1 MKPAKSILELIGN
14 TPLVEIPQSLTDC
27 RATVLCKLEW
37 TNPGGSIKD
46 RLAKYV
52 INTEEQ
58 RGRIRPGDTICD
70 NTSGNT
76 GVGVAMVAAAKGYR
90 SVFAVYDTTSLE
102 KIDLI
107 KSYGAEVIITPAEVA
122 WDDPRGG
129 YMIAKRLSQEH
140 GYYWLN
146 QYDNP
151 LNPEAHYADTGP
163 EIWNQTDGKVTCF
176 VAGIGT
182 GGTISG
188 IGKFLKEKNPSARV
202 VGVEPQGSL
211 FQAIHAGRPLGQPHP
226 HKVEGIG
233 TDMVVKAF
241 VPKYTDQVFQVTDN
255 DAFLAARLL
264 TKTMGLSVG
273 GSTGS
278 IFCALRQIRD
288 TLTVDDVVVM
298 LSPDAGIR
306 YITKFFSD
314 DWMRRHNFKLE
325 EDVIVHV

>member
-1 MKPAKSILELIGN
+1 MKFAASVLDLIGN
-14 TPLVEIPQSLTDC
+14 TPVLHIPQSMTGC
-27 RATVLCKLEW
+27 HATLLCKLEW

-46 RLAKYV
+46 RLARYV

-90 SVFAVYDTTSLE
+90 SIFAVYDTTSRE

-107 KSYGAEVIITPAEVA
+107 KSYGAEVIITPAEVPF
-122 WDDPRGG
+122 DDPRNG
-129 YMIAKRLSQEH
+129 YQLAKRISQER
-140 GYYWLN
+140 GYYWMN

-163 EIWNQTDGKVTCF
+163 EIWKQTEGKVTCF
-176 VAGIGT
+176 IAGIGT

-188 IGKFLKEKNPSARV
+188 VGKYLKEQNPAVRI
-202 VGVEPQGSL
+202 VGVEPFGSL
-211 FQAIHAGRPLGQPHP
+211 FQAIHAGRPLGQPQP

-241 VPKYTDQVFQVTDN
+241 ISKYVDQVIQVPDN
-255 DAFLAARLL
+255 EAFLAARRITSAL
-264 TKTMGLSVG
+264 GLSVG

-278 IFCALRQIRD
+278 IYEAFRQISD
-288 TLTVDDVVVM
+288 TLTPDDVVVM

-314 DWMRRHNFKLE
+314 DWMRQHNFRIE
-325 EDVIVHV
+325 EDVTVHA

>member
-1 MKPAKSILELIGN
+1 MKTASSILDLIGN
-14 TPLVEIPQSLTDC
+14 TPLITIPESLTGC

-52 INTEEQ
+52 INTEER
-58 RGRIRPGDTICD
+58 RGRIKPGDTICD

-90 SVFAVYDTTSLE
+90 SVFAVYDTTSKE

-122 WDDPRGG
+122 WDDPRNG
-129 YMIAKRLSQEH
+129 YQVAKRLSSEK

-151 LNPEAHYADTGP
+151 LNPEAHYVDTGP
-163 EIWNQTDGKVTCF
+163 EIWNQTDGKVTCL

-188 IGKFLKEKNPSARV
+188 IGKFLKEKNPNARIF
-202 VGVEPQGSL
+202 GVEPAGSL
-211 FQAIHAGRPLGQPHP
+211 FQAIHAGRPLGESQP

-241 VPKYTDQVFQVTDN
+241 LPQYIDQVIQVTDN
-255 DAFLAARLL
+255 DAFLDARLL
-264 TKTMGLSVG
+264 TRTLGLSVG

-278 IFCALRQIRD
+278 IFHALRQISSALRS
-288 TLTVDDVVVM
+288 DDVVVI

-306 YITKFFSD
+306 YITKYFSD
-314 DWMRRHNFKLE
+314 DWMRRNNFKIE
-325 EDVIVHV
+325 EDVTINA

>member
-1 MKPAKSILELIGN
+1 MKFAESILDLIGN
-14 TPLVEIPQSLTDC
+14 TPLLKLPESLTGTQ
-27 RATVLCKLEW
+27 ATVLCKLEW

-46 RLAKYV
+46 RLARYV
-52 INTEEQ
+52 INTEEK
-58 RGRIRPGDTICD
+58 RGRIHPGDTICD

-76 GVGVAMVAAAKGYR
+76 GIGVAMVAAAKGYR
-90 SVFAVYDTTSLE
+90 SVFAVYDTTSKE

-122 WDDPRGG
+122 FDDPRNG
-129 YMIAKRLSQEH
+129 YQVAKRISKEN
-140 GYYWLN
+140 GYYWMN

-151 LNPEAHYADTGP
+151 LNPEAHYCDTGP
-163 EIWNQTDGKVTCF
+163 EIWNQTGGKVTCF

-188 IGKFLKEKNPSARV
+188 IGKYLKEKNPATKI

-211 FQAIHAGRPLGQPHP
+211 FSSIHAGLPLGKAQP

-241 VPKYTDQVFQVTDN
+241 LAQYIDQVIQVSDN
-255 DAFLAARLL
+255 DSFLAARLMTRTL
-264 TKTMGLSVG
+264 GLSVG
-273 GSTGS
+273 GSTGT
-278 IFCALRQIRD
+278 ILHGLLRIRD
-288 TLTVDDVVVM
+288 KLTAADVVVI

-306 YITKFFSD
+306 YITKFFAD
-314 DWMRRHNFKLE
+314 DWMRQHGYKLE
-325 EDVIVHV
+325 EDIIVHV